1 MNNEQE
7 VKDELLPTEIDTLPL
22 EEETKQIIADIV
34 KAKDVDSLKELTDI
48 FAINQAKKNALRI
61 VKLNN
66 LLDAVND
73 QAIERFERR
82 PDEISNKE
90 ILDYMKVVQEQINN
104 SNRTLESIDTKPMI
118 QINKNEVNINVE
130 KSTLGQLN
138 EDEKEKVKNAIQQ
151 LLKQAQNA
159 EVVEPIT
166 ENKEGNE

>member
-22 EEETKQIIADIV
+22 EEETKQIITDIV